1 LKVGAAIADGDDD
14 DDAAAV
20 TDSPKASEND
30 SFSLPINNDTAC
42 GSFNFPLNV
51 RRNGGLLSTTRRIG
65 AEAESKTRKAVN
77 SRESTR
83 PWASTSVTVAC
94 SGGLMGV
101 EGSVDRKLTMEPG
114 GCWD

>member
-1 LKVGAAIADGDDD
+1 LKGSAATADGDDA
-14 DDAAAV
+14 AAAV
-20 TDSPKASEND
+20 VTHSTKASEND
-30 SFSLPINNDTAC
+30 SFSLPIISDAAC
-42 GSFNFPLNV
+42 GSFSFPLNV

-65 AEAESKTRKAVN
+65 AEAESNTRKAVN

-83 PWASTSVTVAC
+83 PRESTSVTVAC

-101 EGSVDRKLTMEPG
+101 EGSIDRKLTMEPG

>member
-1 LKVGAAIADGDDD
+1 LKVGAATADGDDD
-14 DDAAAV
+14 ASAV

-30 SFSLPINNDTAC
+30 SFSLPINSDTAC

-94 SGGLMGV
+94 SGGLIGA
-101 EGSVDRKLTMEPG
+101 EGSVERKLTMEPG